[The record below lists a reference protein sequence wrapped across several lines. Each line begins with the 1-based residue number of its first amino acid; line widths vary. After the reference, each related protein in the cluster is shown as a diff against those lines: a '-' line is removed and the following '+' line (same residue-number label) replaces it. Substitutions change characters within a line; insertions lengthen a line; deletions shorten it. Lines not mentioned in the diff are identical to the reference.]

1 VKSFRSAL
9 VLAMTCA
16 AVAAA
21 AAPADAATPTR
32 RLLSGHFSLSGVQ
45 GALPAGA
52 TVSVLQFC
60 PRGSTL
66 DRAATSRV
74 EREGD
79 ADLDSHLRLAS
90 RELWPTGTVSRY
102 RVTSKPAAGDGVV
115 ILNAA
120 LCASTV
126 SARTRTVTGRA
137 ATDLRVWGPAPSKLH
152 VLNATVALVS
162 DNLEADYSYA
172 TVMKAGGVASSRGSL
187 TSALRAVQAASQ
199 DSGLSQVT
207 AEGETQRS
215 LRHGRFISM
224 RNSYTYTSD
233 LNRKT
238 SENTGG

>member
-9 VLAMTCA
+9 VLAMTCT

-60 PRGSTL
+60 P
-66 DRAATSRV
+66 
-74 EREGD
+74 
-79 ADLDSHLRLAS
+79 
-90 RELWPTGTVSRY
+90 
-102 RVTSKPAAGDGVV
+102 
-115 ILNAA
+115 
-120 LCASTV
+120 
-126 SARTRTVTGRA
+126 
-137 ATDLRVWGPAPSKLH
+137 
-152 VLNATVALVS
+152 
-162 DNLEADYSYA
+162 
-172 TVMKAGGVASSRGSL
+172 
-187 TSALRAVQAASQ
+187 
-199 DSGLSQVT
+199 
-207 AEGETQRS
+207 
-215 LRHGRFISM
+215 M

>member
-1 VKSFRSAL
+1 MSLLVKSFRSAL
-9 VLAMTCA
+9 VLAMTCT

-137 ATDLRVWGPAPSKLH
+137 ATDLRVWGPAPSKLTPPPRCRPTPPWSGTARR
-152 VLNATVALVS
+152 ATRRRC
-162 DNLEADYSYA
+162 
-172 TVMKAGGVASSRGSL
+172 AGGS
-187 TSALRAVQAASQ
+187 
-199 DSGLSQVT
+199 
-207 AEGETQRS
+207 TQ
-215 LRHGRFISM
+215 
-224 RNSYTYTSD
+224 
-233 LNRKT
+233 
-238 SENTGG
+238 